1 MAKAQVIATEKY
13 QKVNVRRY
21 VIKLNRKTDADLIA
35 YLEGKRPQT
44 VFKEAL
50 RLLMKKEA
58 GV

>member
-1 MAKAQVIATEKY
+1 MTKAQVNATEKY
-13 QKVNVRRY
+13 QRVNVRRY
-21 VIKLNRKTDADLIA
+21 VVKLNRKTDADLIA

-50 RLLMKKEA
+50 RLLIEKEA